1 MVFFKATNESGFD
14 AHFSRISYRTDEQ
27 YISLYFQ
34 QWRPPWPLVCFRH
47 QSTVFVH
54 QPNGAFQDHN
64 IAPSRQMLT
73 VSPFGKQEML
83 PGRNSGKLRSF

>member
-1 MVFFKATNESGFD
+1 MVFFKATNESGID

-27 YISLYFQ
+27 YMSLYFQ
-34 QWRPPWPLVCFRH
+34 QWRPPWPIVCFRH

-64 IAPSRQMLT
+64 TGYQRYLATSTAISAI
-73 VSPFGKQEML
+73 
-83 PGRNSGKLRSF
+83 